1 MIGWSAAGSRAA
13 AGDASAPP
21 GPLSVFPNAAGST
34 SAAATMSRTPGRAAS
49 QKEVR
54 PVFSCNDC
62 PERST
67 CKSICP
73 KVEKLLP
80 PEDGRQRADLHP
92 LDRSVAWRVQDYEH
106 ILSPRQRLVARLYH
120 RMGLNHEEI
129 AGVLGIQRPAVTKM
143 LKRIRKK
150 IPKHGTKTA

>member
-1 MIGWSAAGSRAA
+1 M
-13 AGDASAPP
+13 
-21 GPLSVFPNAAGST
+21 
-34 SAAATMSRTPGRAAS
+34 
-49 QKEVR
+49 
-54 PVFSCNDC
+54 FSCSDC
-62 PERST
+62 PEGDS

-80 PEDGRQRADLHP
+80 PEEGRQRADLHP
-92 LDRSVAWRVQDYEH
+92 LDRSVVWRVQDCEE

-129 AGVLGIQRPAVTKM
+129 AGVFEVQRPAVTKM

-150 IPKHGTKTA
+150 ILKHGTKTA